1 MSRAEEVEG
10 ATDGTRRTGA
20 GAGRTVLVALVCA
33 GFVIAAVVLEAIAG
47 GAANSPLP
55 AWAEGLFPLSW
66 PRPVRV
72 GWWLAVAA
80 AALGFRIALVDLGL
94 AKQRLLTA
102 ATVAPFVIL
111 AGGVAF
117 GADWATWH

>member
-1 MSRAEEVEG
+1 V
-10 ATDGTRRTGA
+10 TDGTRRTGA
-20 GAGRTVLVALVCA
+20 GAGRSLLVALACA
-33 GFVIAAVVLEAIAG
+33 AFVIAAVVLEAIAG

-66 PRPVRV
+66 PRPVRA

-111 AGGVAF
+111 AAGVAF